1 MSEPELELGIELEH
15 VRYHR
20 VPLRPFTQSIRIP
33 IVQYAA
39 VESLERSYRS
49 GSYAVVQRD
58 DKGNFR
64 TLARRAD
71 DGQTLSVHLGQP
83 AMCVG

>member
-20 VPLRPFTQSIRIP
+20 VHLRPFTQSIRIP

-39 VESLERSYRS
+39 VES
-49 GSYAVVQRD
+49 
-58 DKGNFR
+58 
-64 TLARRAD
+64 
-71 DGQTLSVHLGQP
+71 
-83 AMCVG
+83 

>member
-1 MSEPELELGIELEH
+1 MSEPELELGVELEH
-15 VRYHR
+15 VCYHR
-20 VPLRPFTQSIRIP
+20 VPRRPYTKHTDTDRTVCGCRVIEQ
-33 IVQYAA
+33 
-39 VESLERSYRS
+39 SYRS
-49 GSYAVVQRD
+49 GSHAAVQRD

-83 AMCVG
+83 AMCIG